1 MPHLKLLVGT
11 MIQNSRENK
20 LSFSDEDPQ
29 LDALIRQHGGTLA
42 KGPITGAMIG
52 FSLYVA
58 GHQLWSAALLGAICC
73 CLTVFRTWRR
83 ILEIIAILSFI
94 AAAFSL
100 SDLAALLIFKH

>member
-1 MPHLKLLVGT
+1 
-11 MIQNSRENK
+11 MIQNSQENE
-20 LSFSDEDPQ
+20 LSFSDEDRRI
-29 LDALIRQHGGTLA
+29 DELISRHGGTLA

-58 GHQLWSAALLGAICC
+58 GHQLWSAALFGAICC

-100 SDLAALLIFKH
+100 SNLASLLFKH